1 MDKLDNETWKDYAFR
16 TDLFSIEYE
25 DKEKQII
32 SYIGIP
38 DHTNLPKRH
47 YRYTSYLSWE
57 GTSFLEQIMHHLCIL
72 THKYDMELN
81 DYRYSDY
88 ILRENGSVP
97 KNGNDNVTLEER
109 VKDSKRQKWL
119 IKELEFW
126 ENKQK
131 EEEERNM
138 IKSLEERR
146 KLREVNKVRYN
157 ELKLKIS
164 ETYKEEFT
172 ELIDILIDTPMR
184 FMEAN
189 NEQNNNMKNYRE
201 SYEIQKKN
209 NIELYKKYLKK
220 IELKTKITELE
231 QQINQLKDEINQ

>member
-1 MDKLDNETWKDYAFR
+1 MDKLDNETWEDYAFR
-16 TDLFSIEYE
+16 TDLFSIEYQ

-47 YRYTSYLSWE
+47 YRYTSYLSC
-57 GTSFLEQIMHHLCIL
+57 GGGSFLEQIMHQLCIL
-72 THKYDMELN
+72 SHKYDMELN
-81 DYRYSDY
+81 DYRYSGY
-88 ILRENGSVP
+88 ILGENGSVP
-97 KNGNDNVTLEER
+97 KNGNDNITLEER
-109 VKDSKRQKWL
+109 EKDSKRQKWL

-126 ENKQK
+126 ENKEK
-131 EEEERNM
+131 EKERNWIKSMEERKKIM
-138 IKSLEERR
+138 
-146 KLREVNKVRYN
+146 EVNKVRYS

-209 NIELYKKYLKK
+209 DIELYKKYFKK